1 MSTKSDPRADQRPTA
16 AGLSELLRSKLI
28 ELSGNGKL
36 SLRELGEA
44 RDGGRRA
51 LRIGGL
57 PACRDTQFAID
68 APVSVN
74 MVQTTAK
81 RTAAQDLSLPG
92 EASVGADAGP
102 TPAAPDDL
110 ATRMKPKGEK
120 AVGEGERAEE
130 VDGEGSYDEDTSD
143 GMSGE
148 GEITPMRVI
157 ARAKGIASSTS
168 RDGHMTEMRLSALIS
183 MSAQFKSAEG
193 VVLTPSHGDWWKPP
207 DWQDVLGRSVQAEV
221 IAAPVENPV
230 DREETQY
237 ILEVEH
243 DIWDCSNGIEL
254 TRRAMAKQVI
264 GQSIGGWFT
273 DVEILYNEDTG
284 DLERIFILDVKLDHC
299 AITRRPSNPDSLGL
313 DILRTAADMAMRSV
327 HAAEMQTRAAVAP
340 PSVVAPVTVA
350 PTVTEPSP
358 AAQPIEGR
366 DIPTTPPPPPAVATE
381 ERVALSS
388 DAPTNPNQPSVNEQ
402 EQIAALD
409 TPDSS
414 RSVPQPNEDDMESPM
429 TQTQIDQLILAL
441 RGAAPV
447 PASAPAA
454 PADKDAEIA
463 RLNAELD
470 AARSQPQRRGLH
482 GAGQPVAEPVATRE
496 VDLAGLNDRSDFEMI
511 AETCIEARVMPEF
524 ATRAKAHARIVD
536 MHNEARESI
545 TDNAVKSSCIRT
557 LREAHRCGAFQAWAN
572 NEHRR

>member
-1 MSTKSDPRADQRPTA
+1 MSTKSNPSADQRPST

-44 RDGGRRA
+44 REGGRRA
-51 LRIGGL
+51 VRIDGL

-68 APVSVN
+68 APVNVS
-74 MVQTTAK
+74 MVQALAK
-81 RTAAQDLSLPG
+81 RTATQDLSPPVG
-92 EASVGADAGP
+92 AGVGADVGSSL
-102 TPAAPDDL
+102 AATDGLD
-110 ATRMKPKGEK
+110 TRMKPKSEK
-120 AVGEGERAEE
+120 AMGEGERVEE
-130 VDGEGSYDEDTSD
+130 ADGESTYDEDTSD

-148 GEITPMRVI
+148 EITPMRVI

-183 MSAQFKSAEG
+183 MSAQFKSVDG

-221 IAAPVENPV
+221 IAASVENPV

-237 ILEVEH
+237 VLEVEH

-254 TRRAMAKQVI
+254 TRRAMAKQLI

-284 DLERIFILDVKLDHC
+284 ELERIFILDVKLDHC

-327 HAAEMQTRAAVAP
+327 HIAEMQTRAAATTAG
-340 PSVVAPVTVA
+340 VVTPLL
-350 PTVTEPSP
+350 TEPSP
-358 AAQPIEGR
+358 VVALPVEAR
-366 DIPTTPPPPPAVATE
+366 TIPTTPSPPPAVVVD
-381 ERVALSS
+381 ERAAVSS
-388 DAPTNPNQPSVNEQ
+388 DAPINLQPDVNANAQEPSVS
-402 EQIAALD
+402 LD

-414 RSVPQPNEDDMESPM
+414 RSATPPNEDDMESPM
-429 TQTQIDQLILAL
+429 TEAQLAQLNQSIASAIRSALA
-441 RGAAPV
+441 P
-447 PASAPAA
+447 APAA
-454 PADKDAEIA
+454 PVDKDAEIA
-463 RLNAELD
+463 RLTAERD
-470 AARSQPQRRGLH
+470 AALSQPQRRGLH
-482 GAGQPVAEPVATRE
+482 GAAQPAVEPVATRE
-496 VDLAGLNDRSDFEMI
+496 VDLGGLNDRSDFEMI

-524 ATRAKAHARIVD
+524 ATRVKAHAKLVD
-536 MHNEARESI
+536 PHNEARENI
-545 TDNAVKSSCIRT
+545 TDSTIKSSCVRA
-557 LREAHRCGAFQAWAN
+557 LREAHRCGAFQAWAAN
-572 NEHRR
+572 AHRS